1 MICVN
6 AYIADTLHIS
16 HEEEYKILKFLH
28 FMIIFVNR
36 QYLVTHIYYDLW
48 CNILWMKQWNRSAR
62 TKRLNICVHRYRF
75 YCNSNLVWILLMDE
89 MKVKW
94 TIWNQYL

>member
-36 QYLVTHIYYDLW
+36 QYLVTHIYYDL
-48 CNILWMKQWNRSAR
+48 
-62 TKRLNICVHRYRF
+62 
-75 YCNSNLVWILLMDE
+75 
-89 MKVKW
+89 
-94 TIWNQYL
+94 